1 MDRNQSGNRKT
12 YSKLNNAGFTLVE
25 LLIVI
30 AILGVIGGIIVG
42 FLQSGSRSYQSTERE
57 VDIQYD
63 AQVLLNQIGD
73 YVMKAN
79 SGIKKQDD
87 SIYIYNNREG
97 VLEKETISYE
107 PEDKTLSYK
116 KSEMVNDTET
126 TVVDKTILAKN
137 VEKFT
142 VDVSKADTGRKVDA
156 ELAIEQEERSYEAT
170 ATWNLRNS
178 VAVDT
183 VTEEDDSNTPDPVV
197 NEVKVFG
204 DETELWPGE
213 EQLFYA
219 RVIGTNNPSQSV
231 VWFIEGDTTS
241 EDTYIEDGGILHV
254 GEDETAT
261 TLKVAAQ
268 SVQNPAVTGRLDVQI
283 HSERIR
289 ITPEEVWVSPAG
301 GMIDP
306 DSYGIGTVDLQAEV
320 LGMESTELT
329 TVSWA
334 CSKTSYQTSMAEQ
347 SDDLNKQIVIDTTE
361 KTSKITVQ
369 MTGTDADGN
378 VITSNQAVIHVVRI
392 ESNNIRR
399 GKEACLRPTNGP
411 EEEDPD
417 NPKWDPRQTR
427 LYIYGL
433 EDISKEDL
441 MVADSF
447 EDIRDNKKNTKFYI
461 YDSRELLYYTYL
473 EGNVETIDS
482 GLYKNGDGSWSC
494 NVSFF
499 PSYTVWD
506 RLFPNTESR
515 YTGIG
520 IYKAGELNRKTD
532 VAGESC
538 YFGFSVLK
546 VSLKEFIEN

>member
-97 VLEKETISYE
+97 VLEKETISYQ
-107 PEDKTLSYK
+107 PDDKTLSYK

-156 ELAIEQEERSYEAT
+156 ELAIEQEKRSYEAT

-183 VTEEDDSNTPDPVV
+183 VTEEDDSNTTDPVV

-254 GEDETAT
+254 GEDETAA

-301 GMIDP
+301 GKIDP

-329 TVSWA
+329 NVSWA

-361 KTSKITVQ
+361 KNTKITVQ

-392 ESNNIRR
+392 ESNHTKLNTESALAANRS
-399 GKEACLRPTNGP
+399 
-411 EEEDPD
+411 
-417 NPKWDPRQTR
+417 TR

-441 MVADSF
+441 MVAGSF

-461 YDSRELLYYTYL
+461 YDSRELLYFTYI
-473 EGNVETIDS
+473 ENGVETIDS
-482 GLYKNGDGSWSC
+482 GLYKNGDGAWSC
-494 NVSFF
+494 NVFFF
-499 PSYTVWD
+499 PTYSIWD

-546 VSLKEFIEN
+546 VGVKEN